1 MKRRDFL
8 KTVGGAAGLAATL
21 GVPRLLAA
29 EGTFKSSPPLPRRR
43 LGRTGKELSVVGFP
57 GLALIH
63 YKQEECTRALRNAFD
78 RGLNYY
84 DVAPAYG
91 NGECEKRMGIG
102 LQGLD
107 RERYFLSCK
116 TKMRDKNGCREELEQ
131 SLRLLKT
138 DHFDLYQ
145 LHHLVRPAEVEQALG
160 PDGAMETILKA
171 RDEGKIKHIGFSAHT
186 TKAALQVMRGFKF
199 DSVMFP
205 INFVEYYTR
214 GFGREV
220 LALAEEQ
227 GAGVIAIKPLSWGT
241 WPQGIN
247 RTREW
252 WYRSVETPEDIALA
266 MRFTLSQPRV
276 VTGIPPS
283 FLDLLDRA
291 IDACATVPPL
301 DEASAARLRQM
312 AENQGSIFLP
322 EEKQVAANP
331 LHWTPVY
338 PDSPHECGRGHI
350 A

>member
-8 KTVGGAAGLAATL
+8 KTVGGAAGAAAL

-29 EGTFKSSPPLPRRR
+29 DPAAGPSQTLPRRR
-43 LGRTGKELSVVGFP
+43 LGATGKELSVVGFP

-63 YKQEECTRALRNAFD
+63 YKQEECTRAIHNAFN

-107 RERYFLSCK
+107 RDKYFLSCK
-116 TKMRDKNGCREELEQ
+116 TKKRDKDGCRKELEE

-145 LHHLVRPAEVEQALG
+145 LHHLVRPSEVQQALG

-171 RDEGKIKHIGFSAHT
+171 REEGKIRHIGFSAHT
-186 TKAALQVMRGFKF
+186 TKGAIEVMKGFKF
-199 DSVMFP
+199 DTVMFP
-205 INFVEYYTR
+205 INFVEYYNR
-214 GFGREV
+214 GFGKEV
-220 LALAEEQ
+220 LELAAEQ
-227 GAGVIAIKPLSWGT
+227 GAGVISIKPLSWGT
-241 WPQGIN
+241 WPAEGKRN
-247 RTREW
+247 REW
-252 WYRSVETPEDIALA
+252 WYRSVEEPEEVSLA
-266 MRFTLSQPRV
+266 MRFALGQPQV

-291 IDACATVPPL
+291 IDACAGVKPL
-301 DEASAARLRQM
+301 DEAAVAKLKQM
-312 AENQGSIFLP
+312 AENQGSIFIR
-322 EEKQVAANP
+322 EEQQVALNLP
-331 LHWTPVY
+331 HWTPVY
-338 PDSPHECGRGHI
+338 PDSPHESGCGHF